1 MNDLAE
7 WILCPRCHQK
17 TRVKVR
23 PDTVL
28 ERFPLFCPKCKA
40 NLLISVRELKVNIVD
55 EPDANM
61 TQSR

>member
-1 MNDLAE
+1 MNLRLE
-7 WILCPRCHQK
+7 WVKCPVCGNK
-17 TRVKVR
+17 TRIKIGQ
-23 PDTVL
+23 DTVMKS
-28 ERFPLFCPKCKA
+28 FPLFCPKCKA